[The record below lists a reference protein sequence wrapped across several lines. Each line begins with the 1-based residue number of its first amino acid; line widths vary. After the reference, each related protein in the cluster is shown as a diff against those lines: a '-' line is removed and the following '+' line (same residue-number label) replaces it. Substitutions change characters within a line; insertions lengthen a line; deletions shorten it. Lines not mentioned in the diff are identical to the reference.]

1 MTDQTLVFISDM
13 RVFTCTRGCHCGFS
27 LCISKFFRLLNNDL
41 TPLLLYWL
49 TQEKGER
56 MKSKLACVRN
66 CRFRFVP
73 VMFLVLGGIFVVYG
87 ASRGEVQTVF
97 TKAVRICLECVG
109 IG

>member
-1 MTDQTLVFISDM
+1 MVLARRTWESKS
-13 RVFTCTRGCHCGFS
+13 FS

-66 CRFRFVP
+66 CRFRFIP
-73 VMFLVLGGIFVVYG
+73 IMFLVLGGIFVVYG